1 MLLLVNK
8 HDNKFLIF
16 GQNKF
21 TQAQIS
27 FLITKAANNVTID
40 SLDFFLSIE
49 ITAIHTYKKL
59 MQEKG
64 QYLTKILHQVR
75 SWSG

>member
-21 TQAQIS
+21 TQAQTS
-27 FLITKAANNVTID
+27 FLITKAANNVPID
-40 SLDFFLSIE
+40 SLDCFLSIE
-49 ITAIHTYKKL
+49 ITAIHT
-59 MQEKG
+59 
-64 QYLTKILHQVR
+64 
-75 SWSG
+75 